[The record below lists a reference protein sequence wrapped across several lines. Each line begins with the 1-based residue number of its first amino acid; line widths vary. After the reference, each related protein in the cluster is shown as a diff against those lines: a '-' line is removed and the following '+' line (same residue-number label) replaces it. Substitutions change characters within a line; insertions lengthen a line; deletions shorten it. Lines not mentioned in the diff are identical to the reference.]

1 MTDQAG
7 HPKGGVCR
15 RSLIKSVPMI
25 AGAILTSGAVPDR
38 LFAQTTKLAH
48 DAVKYQEQ
56 PKDGQKC
63 STCIQFEPP
72 AGCKTVES
80 PISPEGWCAL
90 YTAKPT

>member
-1 MTDQAG
+1 MTNQAG
-7 HPKGGVCR
+7 LPKGGVCR

-25 AGAILTSGAVPDR
+25 AGAILTSSAVPNR
-38 LFAQTTKLAH
+38 LFAQTKLAH

-56 PKDGQKC
+56 PNNGQQC

-80 PISPEGWCAL
+80 PISPDGWCAL
-90 YTAKPT
+90 YTPKPT